1 MVTQR
6 GADAAAAA
14 CRYSHHVLQGF
25 SAVDDASDCSE
36 CGLIS
41 ALTERRLY
49 QIWLPSTGYRVHSA

>member
-36 CGLIS
+36 CGLVARVRAR
-41 ALTERRLY
+41 ALC
-49 QIWLPSTGYRVHSA
+49 